1 MAHYRQDPQGVSHQR
16 ASLNQRRSLQCRRN
30 PLEDAQRAR
39 DQRLEVL
46 GVQGKGEQRG
56 ADGEAEQAL
65 RAEGPA
71 EGILGHEQMMAGPG
85 ALVIWAQIWT
95 TRRLRH
101 RGGNSALSRFRSR
114 RLSYQSQPPSCFP
127 IWIPSI

>member
-56 ADGEAEQAL
+56 AHDEAEQAL
-65 RAEGPA
+65 RAEGPT
-71 EGILGHEQMMAGPG
+71 EGVGGHGRNDGRAGG
-85 ALVIWAQIWT
+85 
-95 TRRLRH
+95 RCH
-101 RGGNSALSRFRSR
+101 E
-114 RLSYQSQPPSCFP
+114 
-127 IWIPSI
+127 